1 MYKLAVLIGVA
12 VLLTVGT
19 GSSAELSK
27 TVHGVGVVTNVDPQA
42 GRLTINHE
50 DIEDF
55 MGAMEMSYPVA
66 SVGLLRG
73 LKPGDK
79 VQFVIQRQNGTIV
92 DLNVS
97 DGGP

>member
-1 MYKLAVLIGVA
+1 MYKDSALIGVA
-12 VLLTVGT
+12 LLLTVGA
-19 GSSAELSK
+19 GFSAELSK

-66 SVGLLRG
+66 SVGLLRD

-79 VQFVIQRQNGTIV
+79 VHFVIKRQNGTIV
-92 DLNVS
+92 DLSLTN
-97 DGGP
+97 GGP